1 MAQRDEAQRDGDR
14 QGTGVRAQ
22 VAEQFARYR
31 ADSKAGARFDECG
44 RPTTGYYDELVDGR
58 GRVRSMWSELSA
70 DFIDQGIGGID
81 RIDHRVRRQIE
92 DDGVTYTEVG
102 LGGDTDTAIPQPWR
116 LDPIPLLVSAEDWT
130 RLETG
135 LVQRSLVLDEVLT
148 DVYGPRRLLNSGLL
162 PPEVVFGNTG
172 YVRAAHGITIPGT
185 HQLFLHACD
194 ISRWSDGHFRVLADW
209 AQAPSGAGYALAD
222 RRVVAEAIPEAFEHA
237 GPRPLSPFARA
248 MRLMLEEAAPELA
261 DGEEPVVV
269 VLSPGSHSETAFD
282 QAYLAQMLG
291 FPLVESSDLVV
302 RDGALWMRSLGSLER
317 VDVVLR
323 RVDAEFSDPL
333 DLRPDSRL
341 GVVGLVEVL
350 RRGAVTVV
358 NTLGSGLLESPA
370 LSQFL
375 PRIARSVLGEDLLLD
390 ATPTYWGGDATERS
404 HLVSHVGDLVIRSAV
419 DGSTIFGP
427 SLSAA
432 ERTDLAARIETE
444 RWKWVGQ
451 EPAEFSVAPAVDG
464 PAGLAPAPV
473 GMRLFSLARR
483 GSYTAMS
490 GGLGQQRMRL
500 EPTRSV
506 IKVAAKDVWV
516 RAAPATVPAVSAEAP
531 PEERLRRAVPVVEAI
546 SSPRVLNDLFW
557 MGRYSERAESV
568 VRLLAATHDVYQDFR
583 YRPWLDGAEAL
594 PILMRAL
601 SITTGTI
608 APPSVLPN
616 GIGQLVA
623 VRSDDESAAGQ
634 SNPAAEQHDS
644 SIDAESTARD
654 AEFEDASSTDE
665 VTTSAA
671 GQDSLADPAATQS
684 MTQSQTAGQGQ
695 SASQGQSAG
704 QGQSVS
710 QSQSAGQGQSV
721 SQSQTAGQ
729 GQSAGQDQAE
739 DRDTADDEAEAP
751 WERAGTSAL
760 ARALRTTGVTPER
773 GAEPIPEPEAEPV
786 LARSRQAQGQFTHRA
801 MDSSGRDGVAAR
813 RAVAGAS
820 AEGFQYLASL
830 TGNRELPGSLSYAVD
845 HYGSAARAVR
855 DQLSG
860 DTWMII
866 GAVDRALAEFRSASS
881 EQETALSAVHSQ
893 TLSGL
898 LALSGIG
905 AESLVRDTG
914 WYVMDIGKRIE
925 RGLAVTSLINA
936 ALGRKSSA
944 EVQSVVAEAVLS
956 ATESA
961 VSYRRRHRG
970 SARVAALAGL
980 LLFDPGNPRSLIYQ
994 LDRLEADFQALP
1006 GGSGASRSQR
1016 LLADAQRMLR
1026 RVDPADLENTDD
1038 DGVRTELV
1046 ELLEGV
1052 HLRLRKLSESFE
1064 TTKLAVPLGIQP
1076 LWGNTRMVG

>member
-1 MAQRDEAQRDGDR
+1 MTQRDEALRDGKAP
-14 QGTGVRAQ
+14 GVRAQ
-22 VAEQFARYR
+22 VAEQLARYR
-31 ADSKAGARFDECG
+31 AESKTGARYDECG
-44 RPTTGYYDELVDGR
+44 RPTRGYYDELVDGR

-70 DFIDQGIGGID
+70 DFVDQGISGLG

-102 LGGDTDTAIPQPWR
+102 LGDDAPTPMPWR
-116 LDPIPLLVSAEDWT
+116 LDPIPLLVSADDWT

-148 DVYGPRRLLNSGLL
+148 DVYGPRRLIASGLL
-162 PPEVVFGNTG
+162 PPEIVFGNTG

-194 ISRWSDGHFRVLADW
+194 ISRWSDGQFRVLADW

-222 RRVVAEAIPEAFEHA
+222 RRVVASAIPEAFEHA
-237 GPRPLSPFARA
+237 GPRPLTPFARA

-282 QAYLAQMLG
+282 QAYLAQTLG
-291 FPLVESSDLVV
+291 FPLVESADLVV

-370 LSQFL
+370 LSAFL
-375 PRIARSVLGEDLLLD
+375 PRIARSVLGTDLQLD
-390 ATPTYWGGDATERS
+390 GMPAYWGGDDTERA
-404 HLVSHVGDLVIRSAV
+404 HLVAHLGDLVIRSAV

-427 SLSAA
+427 SLAAA
-432 ERTDLAARIETE
+432 ERAELAARIEAE

-451 EPAEFSVAPAVDG
+451 EPAEFSVAPAVEG
-464 PAGLAPAPV
+464 EAGIAPAPV

-483 GSYTAMS
+483 GGYTAMS

-516 RAAPATVPAVSAEAP
+516 RAAPATAPAVGADAP
-531 PEERLRRAVPVVEAI
+531 HEERLRRAVPVVEAI

-557 MGRYSERAESV
+557 MGRYSERAEAV
-568 VRLLAATHDVYQDFR
+568 VRLLAATHDVYQDYR
-583 YRPWLDGAEAL
+583 YRPWLEGAEAL

-601 SITTGTI
+601 SVTTGTV
-608 APPSVLPN
+608 APESVLPN
-616 GIGQLVA
+616 VTRPVGALVRVEPQA
-623 VRSDDESAAGQ
+623 GDGASSSAPDAATPGRSSNSKDGEITSAESAEADSDDEQ
-634 SNPAAEQHDS
+634 SS
-644 SIDAESTARD
+644 
-654 AEFEDASSTDE
+654 
-665 VTTSAA
+665 
-671 GQDSLADPAATQS
+671 
-684 MTQSQTAGQGQ
+684 
-695 SASQGQSAG
+695 
-704 QGQSVS
+704 
-710 QSQSAGQGQSV
+710 
-721 SQSQTAGQ
+721 
-729 GQSAGQDQAE
+729 
-739 DRDTADDEAEAP
+739 P

-760 ARALRTTGVTPER
+760 ARALRTTGSAAER
-773 GAEPIPEPEAEPV
+773 GTESAEDDRDDRERQDQVKATARPKVSGKPVSAEP
-786 LARSRQAQGQFTHRA
+786 
-801 MDSSGRDGVAAR
+801 

-820 AEGFQYLASL
+820 AAGFQYLATL
-830 TGNRELPGSLSYAVD
+830 TGDRHLPGSLSYAVD

-860 DTWMII
+860 DTWMIV
-866 GAVDRALAEFRSASS
+866 GAVDRALAEFRSAST
-881 EQETALSAVHSQ
+881 EQETALSSVHS
-893 TLSGL
+893 LSLAAL
-898 LALSGIG
+898 LSLSGIG

-925 RGLAVTSLINA
+925 RGLALTSLLNA
-936 ALGRKSSA
+936 ALAQASPP
-944 EVQSVVAEAVLS
+944 EVERVVTDSVLV

-970 SARVAALAGL
+970 SAHVAALAGL
-980 LLFDPGNPRSLIYQ
+980 LLFDAGNPRSLVYQ

-1026 RVDPADLENTDD
+1026 RIDPAELETTDA

-1064 TTKLAVPLGIQP
+1064 TTKLAVPVAIQP

>member
-1 MAQRDEAQRDGDR
+1 MPDRRDTRGRERR
-14 QGTGVRAQ
+14 GVLAADDA
-22 VAEQFARYR
+22 AEQFARYR
-31 ADSKAGARFDECG
+31 AESKAGSRFDECG
-44 RPTTGYYDELVDGR
+44 RPTQGYYDELVDGR

-70 DFIDQGIGGID
+70 DFVDQGTGGLG

-102 LGGDTDTAIPQPWR
+102 LGDDAATPMPWR
-116 LDPIPLLVSAEDWT
+116 LDPIPLLVSADDWT
-130 RLETG
+130 RLENG

-148 DVYGPRRLLNSGLL
+148 DVYGPRRLLSSGLL
-162 PPEVVFGNTG
+162 QPELVFGNTG

-194 ISRWSDGHFRVLADW
+194 ISRWSDGQFRVLADW

-222 RRVVAEAIPEAFEHA
+222 RRVVASAIPEAFEHA
-237 GPRPLSPFARA
+237 GPRPLTPFARA
-248 MRLMLEEAAPELA
+248 MRLMLAEAAPELA
-261 DGEEPVVV
+261 DGEEPVIV

-282 QAYLAQMLG
+282 QAYLAQTLG
-291 FPLVESSDLVV
+291 FPLVESADLVV

-370 LSQFL
+370 LSAFL
-375 PRIARSVLGEDLLLD
+375 PRIARSVLGADLLLD
-390 ATPTYWGGDATERS
+390 GTPAYWGGDDTERA
-404 HLVSHVGDLVIRSAV
+404 HLIAHVGDLVIRSAV

-427 SLSAA
+427 SLAAA
-432 ERTDLAARIETE
+432 ERDELAARIEAE

-451 EPAEFSVAPAVDG
+451 EPAEFSVAPAVEG
-464 PAGLAPAPV
+464 EAGLKPAPV

-483 GSYTAMS
+483 GGYTAMS

-516 RAAPATVPAVSAEAP
+516 RAAPATAPAVGAETP
-531 PEERLRRAVPVVEAI
+531 HEERLRRAVPVVEAV

-568 VRLLAATHDVYQDFR
+568 VRLLAATHDVYQDYR

-594 PILMRAL
+594 PILLRAL
-601 SITTGTI
+601 SVTTGTN
-608 APPSVLPN
+608 APESVLPH
-616 GIGQLVA
+616 GSGPVGALVRVPPQADSGA
-623 VRSDDESAAGQ
+623 VDAGADRSTAAAPDSAASSAARVSGSADGAATPGSDTRSPAADGAAEAPGTGTRSSAAG
-634 SNPAAEQHDS
+634 
-644 SIDAESTARD
+644 
-654 AEFEDASSTDE
+654 
-665 VTTSAA
+665 
-671 GQDSLADPAATQS
+671 G
-684 MTQSQTAGQGQ
+684 
-695 SASQGQSAG
+695 
-704 QGQSVS
+704 
-710 QSQSAGQGQSV
+710 
-721 SQSQTAGQ
+721 
-729 GQSAGQDQAE
+729 
-739 DRDTADDEAEAP
+739 DTASPDSGEADMDTTAMEPDSDDTAAP

-760 ARALRTTGVTPER
+760 ARALRTTGTAADR
-773 GAEPIPEPEAEPV
+773 TAEPV
-786 LARSRQAQGQFTHRA
+786 GDNESDVPRTRQKQGQFTNRP
-801 MDSSGRDGVAAR
+801 MDGGSTAAR
-813 RAVAGAS
+813 RTVAGAS
-820 AEGFQYLASL
+820 ADGFAYLSAL
-830 TGNRELPGSLSYAVD
+830 TGDRNLPGSLSYAVD
-845 HYGSAARAVR
+845 HYGAAARAVR

-860 DTWMII
+860 DTWMIV
-866 GAVDRALAEFRSASS
+866 GAVDRALAEFRSAST
-881 EQETALSAVHSQ
+881 EQETALSSVHSLALAAL
-893 TLSGL
+893 LS
-898 LALSGIG
+898 LSGIG

-925 RGLAVTSLINA
+925 RGLALSSLLNA
-936 ALGRKSSA
+936 ALAQASSP
-944 EVQSVVAEAVLS
+944 EVERVVADSVLV

-970 SARVAALAGL
+970 SAHVAALAGL
-980 LLFDPGNPRSLIYQ
+980 LLFDAGNPRSLVYQ

-1006 GGSGASRSQR
+1006 GGAGASRSQR

-1026 RVDPADLENTDD
+1026 RVDPADLEQTDAE
-1038 DGVRTELV
+1038 GVRTELV
-1046 ELLEGV
+1046 ELLAGV

-1064 TTKLAVPLGIQP
+1064 TTKLAVPVGIQP

>member
-1 MAQRDEAQRDGDR
+1 MPDRRDT
-14 QGTGVRAQ
+14 TGRERRGVLAATDA
-22 VAEQFARYR
+22 AEQFARYR
-31 ADSKAGARFDECG
+31 AESKAGSRFDECG
-44 RPTTGYYDELVDGR
+44 RPTQGYYDELVDGR

-70 DFIDQGIGGID
+70 DFVDQGIGGLG

-102 LGGDTDTAIPQPWR
+102 LGDDTATPMPWR
-116 LDPIPLLVSAEDWT
+116 LDPIPLLVSADDWT
-130 RLETG
+130 RLESG
-135 LVQRSLVLDEVLT
+135 LTQRSLVLDEVLT
-148 DVYGPRRLLNSGLL
+148 DVYGPRRLIGSGLL
-162 PPEVVFGNTG
+162 PPEIVFGSTG

-194 ISRWSDGHFRVLADW
+194 ISRWSDGQFRVLADW

-222 RRVVAEAIPEAFEHA
+222 RRVVASAIPEAFEHA
-237 GPRPLSPFARA
+237 GPRPLTPFARA

-291 FPLVESSDLVV
+291 FPLVESADLVV

-370 LSQFL
+370 LSAFL

-390 ATPTYWGGDATERS
+390 GTPAYWGGDDTERA
-404 HLVSHVGDLVIRSAV
+404 HLVTHLGDLVIRSAV

-427 SLSAA
+427 SLAAA
-432 ERTDLAARIETE
+432 ERDELAARIETE

-451 EPAEFSVAPAVDG
+451 EPAEFSVAPAVEG
-464 PAGLAPAPV
+464 EAGLAPAPV

-483 GSYTAMS
+483 GGYTAMS

-516 RAAPATVPAVSAEAP
+516 RAAPAPAVATEVP
-531 PEERLRRAVPVVEAI
+531 HEERLRRAIPVVDAI
-546 SSPRVLNDLFW
+546 SSPRVLNDQFW
-557 MGRYSERAESV
+557 MGRYSERAEAM
-568 VRLLAATHDVYQDFR
+568 VRLLAATHDVYQDYR
-583 YRPWLDGAEAL
+583 YRPWLEGADAL

-601 SITTGTI
+601 SVTTGTN
-608 APPSVLPN
+608 APESVLATVASSGGALVQVQSSDGGASARSAGP
-616 GIGQLVA
+616 GSDGGQVDPGVGGRA
-623 VRSDDESAAGQ
+623 TGSARPGSDGSRADRGAARSDSGDQGVGGKDADSARRNEDVPDSAA
-634 SNPAAEQHDS
+634 AEENS
-644 SIDAESTARD
+644 E
-654 AEFEDASSTDE
+654 
-665 VTTSAA
+665 
-671 GQDSLADPAATQS
+671 
-684 MTQSQTAGQGQ
+684 
-695 SASQGQSAG
+695 
-704 QGQSVS
+704 
-710 QSQSAGQGQSV
+710 
-721 SQSQTAGQ
+721 
-729 GQSAGQDQAE
+729 
-739 DRDTADDEAEAP
+739 DTAA

-760 ARALRTTGVTPER
+760 ARALRTTGSAADRAPESADDDGARPRDGQKKSAARPKVTGKPVS
-773 GAEPIPEPEAEPV
+773 AEPRV
-786 LARSRQAQGQFTHRA
+786 
-801 MDSSGRDGVAAR
+801 
-813 RAVAGAS
+813 VAGAS
-820 AEGFQYLASL
+820 AEGFQYLATL
-830 TGNRELPGSLSYAVD
+830 TGDRYLPGSLSYAVD

-855 DQLSG
+855 DQLSA
-860 DTWMII
+860 DTWMIL
-866 GAVDRALAEFRSASS
+866 GAVDRALAEFRSAST
-881 EQETALSAVHSQ
+881 EQETALSSVHSL
-893 TLSGL
+893 TLAAL
-898 LALSGIG
+898 LSLSGIG

-925 RGLAVTSLINA
+925 RGLALTSLLKATLSQASPPEVERVVTDTILVA
-936 ALGRKSSA
+936 A
-944 EVQSVVAEAVLS
+944 
-956 ATESA
+956 ESA
-961 VSYRRRHRG
+961 VIYRRRHRG
-970 SARVAALAGL
+970 SAHVAALAGL

-1006 GGSGASRSQR
+1006 GGAGASRSQR

-1026 RVDPADLENTDD
+1026 RVDPADLENTDA

-1064 TTKLAVPLGIQP
+1064 ATKLAVPVSIQP

>member
-1 MAQRDEAQRDGDR
+1 MAQRDEAQRGGNR
-14 QGTGVRAQ
+14 SGSGVRAQ

-31 ADSKAGARFDECG
+31 ADSSAEARFDECG

-102 LGGDTDTAIPQPWR
+102 LGGDDDTAIPQPWR

-148 DVYGPRRLLNSGLL
+148 DVYGPRRLLSSGLL

-194 ISRWSDGHFRVLADW
+194 ISRWSDGQFRVLADW

-222 RRVVAEAIPEAFEHA
+222 RRVVASAIPEAFEHA

-370 LSQFL
+370 LSPFL

-390 ATPTYWGGDATERS
+390 ATPAYWGGDDTERA

-432 ERTDLAARIETE
+432 ERADLAARIEVE

-516 RAAPATVPAVSAEAP
+516 RAAPATVPAASSEAP
-531 PEERLRRAVPVVEAI
+531 HEERLRRAVPVVEAI

-568 VRLLAATHDVYQDFR
+568 VRLLAATHDVYQDYR

-601 SITTGTI
+601 SITTGTV
-608 APPSVLPN
+608 APQSVLPN

-623 VRSDDESAAGQ
+623 VRSGDAAATAGANAAAG
-634 SNPAAEQHDS
+634 SDDSVARSSSSDEEPTDAVDRDS
-644 SIDAESTARD
+644 SS
-654 AEFEDASSTDE
+654 
-665 VTTSAA
+665 V
-671 GQDSLADPAATQS
+671 PV
-684 MTQSQTAGQGQ
+684 
-695 SASQGQSAG
+695 ASQR
-704 QGQSVS
+704 
-710 QSQSAGQGQSV
+710 QSQSVGPD
-721 SQSQTAGQ
+721 
-729 GQSAGQDQAE
+729 QSATDEAE
-739 DRDTADDEAEAP
+739 LDAADDEAEAP

-773 GAEPIPEPEAEPV
+773 GSEPVPDPEPEPV

-801 MDSSGRDGVAAR
+801 MDSSGQEGVAAR

-830 TGNRELPGSLSYAVD
+830 TGDRELAGSLSYAVD

-881 EQETALSAVHSQ
+881 EQETALSSVHSL
-893 TLSGL
+893 TLAAL
-898 LALSGIG
+898 LSLSGIG

-936 ALGRKSSA
+936 ALGRRVSA
-944 EVQSVVAEAVLS
+944 EVQGVVAEAVLT

-970 SARVAALAGL
+970 SAHVAALAGL

-1026 RVDPADLENTDD
+1026 RVDPADLEHTDD

-1052 HLRLRKLSESFE
+1052 HLRLRKLAESFE

>member
-1 MAQRDEAQRDGDR
+1 MAQRDEAQRGGNR
-14 QGTGVRAQ
+14 QGSGVRAQ

-31 ADSKAGARFDECG
+31 ADSSADSRFDECG

-102 LGGDTDTAIPQPWR
+102 LGGEDDTAIPQPWR

-148 DVYGPRRLLNSGLL
+148 DVYGPRRLLSSGLL

-194 ISRWSDGHFRVLADW
+194 ISRWSDGQFRVLADW

-222 RRVVAEAIPEAFEHA
+222 RRVVASAIPEAFEHA

-261 DGEEPVVV
+261 DEEEPVVV

-370 LSQFL
+370 LSPFL

-390 ATPTYWGGDATERS
+390 ATPAYWGGDDTERA
-404 HLVSHVGDLVIRSAV
+404 HLVSHVGDLVLRSAV

-432 ERTDLAARIETE
+432 ERADLAARIEVE

-483 GSYTAMS
+483 GGYTAMS

-516 RAAPATVPAVSAEAP
+516 RAAPAAVPAVGSEAP
-531 PEERLRRAVPVVEAI
+531 PEERLRRAMPVVEAV

-568 VRLLAATHDVYQDFR
+568 VRLLAATHDVYQDYR

-601 SITTGTI
+601 SITTGTV
-608 APPSVLPN
+608 APQSVLPN
-616 GIGQLVA
+616 GIGQLTA
-623 VRSDDESAAGQ
+623 VRSDAAA
-634 SNPAAEQHDS
+634 AAEDSNTDAAPDDSVDVEEPAHDAPS
-644 SIDAESTARD
+644 SSDADATDVARD
-654 AEFEDASSTDE
+654 DAPSQPMAAQSSE
-665 VTTSAA
+665 
-671 GQDSLADPAATQS
+671 
-684 MTQSQTAGQGQ
+684 
-695 SASQGQSAG
+695 
-704 QGQSVS
+704 
-710 QSQSAGQGQSV
+710 QSQSVGRDRS
-721 SQSQTAGQ
+721 TAG
-729 GQSAGQDQAE
+729 E
-739 DRDTADDEAEAP
+739 PEADSGVDEAEAP

-773 GAEPIPEPEAEPV
+773 GPEPVPDPEPEPV

-801 MDSSGRDGVAAR
+801 MDSSGQEGVAAR

-820 AEGFQYLASL
+820 AEGFQYLASV
-830 TGNRELPGSLSYAVD
+830 TGDRELAGSLSYAVD

-860 DTWMII
+860 DTWMIV
-866 GAVDRALAEFRSASS
+866 GAVDRALAEFRSAST
-881 EQETALSAVHSQ
+881 EQETALSAVHSL
-893 TLSGL
+893 TLSAL
-898 LALSGIG
+898 LSLSGIG
-905 AESLVRDTG
+905 AESMVRDTG

-936 ALGRKSSA
+936 ALGRRSSA
-944 EVQSVVAEAVLS
+944 EAQGVVAEAVLI

-970 SARVAALAGL
+970 APRVAALAGL
-980 LLFDPGNPRSLIYQ
+980 LLFDAGNPRSLIYQ

-1006 GGSGASRSQR
+1006 GGSGVSRPQR

-1046 ELLEGV
+1046 DLLEGV
-1052 HLRLRKLSESFE
+1052 HLRLRKLAESFE
-1064 TTKLAVPLGIQP
+1064 TTKLAVPAGIQP

>member
-1 MAQRDEAQRDGDR
+1 MAQRDEAQRGGNR
-14 QGTGVRAQ
+14 QGSGVRAQ

-31 ADSKAGARFDECG
+31 VESSAGSRFDECG

-102 LGGDTDTAIPQPWR
+102 LGGEDDTAIPQPWR

-148 DVYGPRRLLNSGLL
+148 DVYGPRRLLSSGLL

-194 ISRWSDGHFRVLADW
+194 ISRWSDGQFRVLADW

-222 RRVVAEAIPEAFEHA
+222 RRVVASAIPEAFEHA

-261 DGEEPVVV
+261 DEEEPVVV

-370 LSQFL
+370 LSPFL

-390 ATPTYWGGDATERS
+390 ATPTYWGGDDTERA
-404 HLVSHVGDLVIRSAV
+404 HLVSHVGDLVLRSAV

-432 ERTDLAARIETE
+432 ERADTAARIEVE

-483 GSYTAMS
+483 GGYTAMS

-516 RAAPATVPAVSAEAP
+516 RAAPATVPAVGSEAP

-568 VRLLAATHDVYQDFR
+568 VRLLAATHDVYQDYR

-601 SITTGTI
+601 SVTTGTV
-608 APPSVLPN
+608 APQSVLPD
-616 GIGQLVA
+616 GIGQLTA
-623 VRSDDESAAGQ
+623 VRSRDAAAAEV
-634 SNPAAEQHDS
+634 SNSAAEQDDS
-644 SIDAESTARD
+644 AGVEEPARD
-654 AEFEDASSTDE
+654 APSSSDEEATDAVRHDAPSE
-665 VTTSAA
+665 PKAA
-671 GQDSLADPAATQS
+671 
-684 MTQSQTAGQGQ
+684 Q
-695 SASQGQSAG
+695 SA
-704 QGQSVS
+704 V
-710 QSQSAGQGQSV
+710 QSQSAGQDRS
-721 SQSQTAGQ
+721 TAGEPEPDS
-729 GQSAGQDQAE
+729 GV
-739 DRDTADDEAEAP
+739 DEAEAP

-773 GAEPIPEPEAEPV
+773 GPEPVPDPEPEPV

-801 MDSSGRDGVAAR
+801 MDSSGQEGVAAR

-820 AEGFQYLASL
+820 AEGFQYLASV
-830 TGNRELPGSLSYAVD
+830 TGDRELAGSLSYAVD

-860 DTWMII
+860 DTWMIV
-866 GAVDRALAEFRSASS
+866 GAVDRALAEFRSAST
-881 EQETALSAVHSQ
+881 EQETALSAVHSL
-893 TLSGL
+893 TLAAL
-898 LALSGIG
+898 LSLSGIG
-905 AESLVRDTG
+905 AESMVRDTG

-936 ALGRKSSA
+936 ALGQRSSA
-944 EVQSVVAEAVLS
+944 EAQGVVAEAVLA

-970 SARVAALAGL
+970 APRVAALAGL
-980 LLFDPGNPRSLIYQ
+980 LLFDAGNPRSLIYQ

-1006 GGSGASRSQR
+1006 GGSGVSRPQR

-1052 HLRLRKLSESFE
+1052 HLRLRKLAESFE
-1064 TTKLAVPLGIQP
+1064 TTKLAVPAGIQP

>member
-1 MAQRDEAQRDGDR
+1 MAQRDEALRDGNR
-14 QGTGVRAQ
+14 QGSGVRAQ

-31 ADSKAGARFDECG
+31 ADSLAGARFDECG

-102 LGGDTDTAIPQPWR
+102 LGGDDDTAIPQPWR

-148 DVYGPRRLLNSGLL
+148 DVYGPRRLLSSGLL
-162 PPEVVFGNTG
+162 PAEVVFGNTG

-194 ISRWSDGHFRVLADW
+194 ISRWSDGQFRVLADW

-222 RRVVAEAIPEAFEHA
+222 RRVVASAIPEAFEHA

-370 LSQFL
+370 LSPFL

-390 ATPTYWGGDATERS
+390 ATPTYWGGDDTERA

-432 ERTDLAARIETE
+432 ERTDLAARIEAE

-516 RAAPATVPAVSAEAP
+516 RAAPATVPAVSSEAP
-531 PEERLRRAVPVVEAI
+531 HEERLRRAVPVVEAI

-568 VRLLAATHDVYQDFR
+568 VRLLAATHDVYQDYR

-601 SITTGTI
+601 SITTGTT
-608 APPSVLPN
+608 APQSVLPD

-623 VRSDDESAAGQ
+623 VRSDATPSPRSASDEVSTDAT
-634 SNPAAEQHDS
+634 PHDS
-644 SIDAESTARD
+644 
-654 AEFEDASSTDE
+654 AS
-665 VTTSAA
+665 
-671 GQDSLADPAATQS
+671 DPMA
-684 MTQSQTAGQGQ
+684 
-695 SASQGQSAG
+695 SAG
-704 QGQSVS
+704 
-710 QSQSAGQGQSV
+710 QSQSA
-721 SQSQTAGQ
+721 A
-729 GQSAGQDQAE
+729 DEAE
-739 DRDTADDEAEAP
+739 LDSEDDEAEAP

-773 GAEPIPEPEAEPV
+773 GAEPVPAPEPEPV

-801 MDSSGRDGVAAR
+801 MDSSGQDGVAAR

-830 TGNRELPGSLSYAVD
+830 TGDRELAGSLSYAVD

-855 DQLSG
+855 DQLSS

-866 GAVDRALAEFRSASS
+866 GAVDRALAEFRSAST
-881 EQETALSAVHSQ
+881 EQETALSAVHSL
-893 TLSGL
+893 TLAAL
-898 LALSGIG
+898 LSLSGIG

-936 ALGRKSSA
+936 ALGRRSSA
-944 EVQSVVAEAVLS
+944 EVQGVVAEAVLT

-970 SARVAALAGL
+970 SAHVAALAGL
-980 LLFDPGNPRSLIYQ
+980 LLFDPGNPRSLVYQ

-1006 GGSGASRSQR
+1006 GGSGATRSQR

-1026 RVDPADLENTDD
+1026 RVDPADLEHTDD

-1052 HLRLRKLSESFE
+1052 HLRLRKLAESFE
-1064 TTKLAVPLGIQP
+1064 ATKLTVPLGIQP

>member
-1 MAQRDEAQRDGDR
+1 M
-14 QGTGVRAQ
+14 RAQ

-31 ADSKAGARFDECG
+31 AESKAGSRFDECG
-44 RPTTGYYDELVDGR
+44 RPTQGYYDELVDGR

-70 DFIDQGIGGID
+70 DFVDQGTGGLG

-102 LGGDTDTAIPQPWR
+102 LGDDTATPMPWR
-116 LDPIPLLVSAEDWT
+116 LDPIPLLVSADDWT

-148 DVYGPRRLLNSGLL
+148 DVYGPRRLLSSGLL
-162 PPEVVFGNTG
+162 PPEIVFGSTG

-194 ISRWSDGHFRVLADW
+194 ISRWSDGQFRVLADW

-222 RRVVAEAIPEAFEHA
+222 RRVVASAIPEAFEHA
-237 GPRPLSPFARA
+237 GPRPLTPFARA
-248 MRLMLEEAAPELA
+248 MRLMLAEAAPELA

-291 FPLVESSDLVV
+291 FPLVESADLVV

-370 LSQFL
+370 LSAFL
-375 PRIARSVLGEDLLLD
+375 PRIARSVLGADLLLD
-390 ATPTYWGGDATERS
+390 GTPAYWGGDDAERS
-404 HLVSHVGDLVIRSAV
+404 HLLAHIGDLVIRSAV

-427 SLSAA
+427 SLAAA
-432 ERTDLAARIETE
+432 ERAELAARIEAE

-451 EPAEFSVAPAVDG
+451 EPAEFSVAPAVEG
-464 PAGLAPAPV
+464 EAGLKPAPV

-483 GSYTAMS
+483 GGYTAMS

-516 RAAPATVPAVSAEAP
+516 RAAPATAPAVGAEAP
-531 PEERLRRAVPVVEAI
+531 HEERLRRAVPVVEAV

-568 VRLLAATHDVYQDFR
+568 VRLLAATHDVYQDYR

-601 SITTGTI
+601 SVTTGTN
-608 APPSVLPN
+608 APESVLPS
-616 GIGQLVA
+616 GTGAVGALVRVAQAADSGAESPTSPTTAGRSPATTSGSDSSADGTRSADGATAPPDAGEAEADTAA
-623 VRSDDESAAGQ
+623 VEQDSDDSA
-634 SNPAAEQHDS
+634 
-644 SIDAESTARD
+644 
-654 AEFEDASSTDE
+654 
-665 VTTSAA
+665 
-671 GQDSLADPAATQS
+671 
-684 MTQSQTAGQGQ
+684 
-695 SASQGQSAG
+695 
-704 QGQSVS
+704 
-710 QSQSAGQGQSV
+710 
-721 SQSQTAGQ
+721 
-729 GQSAGQDQAE
+729 
-739 DRDTADDEAEAP
+739 AP

-760 ARALRTTGVTPER
+760 ARALRTTGTAADR
-773 GAEPIPEPEAEPV
+773 TAEPQPDRESEVP
-786 LARSRQAQGQFTHRA
+786 RTRQKQGQFTNRP
-801 MDSSGRDGVAAR
+801 MDGGSTAAR
-813 RAVAGAS
+813 RTVAGAS
-820 AEGFQYLASL
+820 ADGFAYLSAL
-830 TGNRELPGSLSYAVD
+830 TGDRNLAGSLSYAVD

-866 GAVDRALAEFRSASS
+866 GALDRALAEFRGADT
-881 EQETALSAVHSQ
+881 EQETALSSVHSLALAAL
-893 TLSGL
+893 LS
-898 LALSGIG
+898 LSGIG
-905 AESLVRDTG
+905 AESMVRDTG

-925 RGLAVTSLINA
+925 RGLALTSLLNA
-936 ALGRKSSA
+936 ALAQASPA
-944 EVQSVVAEAVLS
+944 EVERVVTDSVLV

-970 SARVAALAGL
+970 SAHVAALAGL
-980 LLFDPGNPRSLIYQ
+980 LLFDAGNPRSLVYQ

-1026 RVDPADLENTDD
+1026 RVDPADLEHADAA
-1038 DGVRTELV
+1038 GVRTELV

>member
-1 MAQRDEAQRDGDR
+1 
-14 QGTGVRAQ
+14 
-22 VAEQFARYR
+22 
-31 ADSKAGARFDECG
+31 
-44 RPTTGYYDELVDGR
+44 
-58 GRVRSMWSELSA
+58 
-70 DFIDQGIGGID
+70 
-81 RIDHRVRRQIE
+81 
-92 DDGVTYTEVG
+92 
-102 LGGDTDTAIPQPWR
+102 
-116 LDPIPLLVSAEDWT
+116 
-130 RLETG
+130 
-135 LVQRSLVLDEVLT
+135 
-148 DVYGPRRLLNSGLL
+148 
-162 PPEVVFGNTG
+162 
-172 YVRAAHGITIPGT
+172 
-185 HQLFLHACD
+185 
-194 ISRWSDGHFRVLADW
+194 
-209 AQAPSGAGYALAD
+209 
-222 RRVVAEAIPEAFEHA
+222 
-237 GPRPLSPFARA
+237 
-248 MRLMLEEAAPELA
+248 MRLMLAEAAPELA

-291 FPLVESSDLVV
+291 FPLVESADLVV

-370 LSQFL
+370 LSAFL
-375 PRIARSVLGEDLLLD
+375 PRIARSVLGADLLLD
-390 ATPTYWGGDATERS
+390 GTPAYWGGDDAERS
-404 HLVSHVGDLVIRSAV
+404 HLLAHIGDLVIRSAV

-427 SLSAA
+427 SLAAA
-432 ERTDLAARIETE
+432 ERAELAARIEAE

-451 EPAEFSVAPAVDG
+451 EPAEFSVAPAVEG
-464 PAGLAPAPV
+464 EAGLKPAPV

-483 GSYTAMS
+483 GGYTAMS

-516 RAAPATVPAVSAEAP
+516 RAAPATAPAVGAEAP
-531 PEERLRRAVPVVEAI
+531 HEERLRRAVPVVEAV

-568 VRLLAATHDVYQDFR
+568 VRLLAATHDVYQDYR

-601 SITTGTI
+601 SVTTGTN
-608 APPSVLPN
+608 APESVLPS
-616 GIGQLVA
+616 GTGAVGALVRVAQEADSGAESPTSPTTAGRSPATTSGSDSSADGTRSADGATAPPDAGEAEADTAA
-623 VRSDDESAAGQ
+623 VEQDSDDSA
-634 SNPAAEQHDS
+634 
-644 SIDAESTARD
+644 
-654 AEFEDASSTDE
+654 
-665 VTTSAA
+665 
-671 GQDSLADPAATQS
+671 
-684 MTQSQTAGQGQ
+684 
-695 SASQGQSAG
+695 
-704 QGQSVS
+704 
-710 QSQSAGQGQSV
+710 
-721 SQSQTAGQ
+721 
-729 GQSAGQDQAE
+729 
-739 DRDTADDEAEAP
+739 AP

-760 ARALRTTGVTPER
+760 ARALRTTGTAADR
-773 GAEPIPEPEAEPV
+773 TAEPQPDRESEVP
-786 LARSRQAQGQFTHRA
+786 RTRQKQGQFTNRP
-801 MDSSGRDGVAAR
+801 MDGGSTAAR
-813 RAVAGAS
+813 RTVAGAS
-820 AEGFQYLASL
+820 ADGFAYLSAL
-830 TGNRELPGSLSYAVD
+830 TGDRNLAGSLSYAVD

-866 GAVDRALAEFRSASS
+866 GALDRALAEFRGADT
-881 EQETALSAVHSQ
+881 EQETALSSVHSLALAAL
-893 TLSGL
+893 LS
-898 LALSGIG
+898 LSGIG
-905 AESLVRDTG
+905 AESMVRDTG

-925 RGLAVTSLINA
+925 RGLALTSLLNA
-936 ALGRKSSA
+936 ALAQASPA
-944 EVQSVVAEAVLS
+944 EVERVVTDSVLV

-970 SARVAALAGL
+970 SAHVAALAGL
-980 LLFDPGNPRSLIYQ
+980 LLFDAGNPRSLVYQ

-1026 RVDPADLENTDD
+1026 RVDPADLEHTDAA
-1038 DGVRTELV
+1038 GVRTELV

>member
-1 MAQRDEAQRDGDR
+1 MAQRDEAQRGGNR
-14 QGTGVRAQ
+14 PGSGVRAQ

-31 ADSKAGARFDECG
+31 ADSSAGARFDECG

-102 LGGDTDTAIPQPWR
+102 LGGDDDTAIPQPWR

-148 DVYGPRRLLNSGLL
+148 DVYGPRRLLSSGLL

-194 ISRWSDGHFRVLADW
+194 ISRWSDGQFRVLADW

-222 RRVVAEAIPEAFEHA
+222 RRVVASAIPEAFEHA

-370 LSQFL
+370 LSPFL
-375 PRIARSVLGEDLLLD
+375 PRIARSVLGEELLLD
-390 ATPTYWGGDATERS
+390 ATPSYWGGEDTERA

-432 ERTDLAARIETE
+432 ERADLAARIEVE

-516 RAAPATVPAVSAEAP
+516 RAAPATVPAASSEAP
-531 PEERLRRAVPVVEAI
+531 HEERLRRTVPVVEAI

-568 VRLLAATHDVYQDFR
+568 VRLLAATHDVYQDYR

-601 SITTGTI
+601 SITTGTV
-608 APPSVLPN
+608 APQSVLPN

-623 VRSDDESAAGQ
+623 VRAGDGPVTEDPIAEHRDSVEQQAPAPASAATRSSRSSSSEEAKKGVV
-634 SNPAAEQHDS
+634 QHDAP
-644 SIDAESTARD
+644 AEPKTA
-654 AEFEDASSTDE
+654 
-665 VTTSAA
+665 
-671 GQDSLADPAATQS
+671 
-684 MTQSQTAGQGQ
+684 
-695 SASQGQSAG
+695 
-704 QGQSVS
+704 QSVS
-710 QSQSAGQGQSV
+710 QSRPAGR
-721 SQSQTAGQ
+721 
-729 GQSAGQDQAE
+729 
-739 DRDTADDEAEAP
+739 DRPAADEPEPDSEIETEAP

-773 GAEPIPEPEAEPV
+773 GAEPVPAPEPEPV

-801 MDSSGRDGVAAR
+801 MDSSGQEGVAAR

-830 TGNRELPGSLSYAVD
+830 TGDRELAGSLSYAVD

-860 DTWMII
+860 DTWMIV
-866 GAVDRALAEFRSASS
+866 GAVDRALAEFRGAST
-881 EQETALSAVHSQ
+881 EQETALSSVHSL
-893 TLSGL
+893 TLAAL
-898 LALSGIG
+898 LSLSGIG
-905 AESLVRDTG
+905 AESMVRDTG

-925 RGLAVTSLINA
+925 RGLAVTALINA
-936 ALGRKSSA
+936 ALGRRSSA
-944 EVQSVVAEAVLS
+944 EAQGVVAEAVLT

-970 SARVAALAGL
+970 SAHVAALAGL

-1006 GGSGASRSQR
+1006 GGSGASRWQR

-1052 HLRLRKLSESFE
+1052 HLRLRKLAESFE
-1064 TTKLAVPLGIQP
+1064 ATKLAVPLGIQP

>member
-1 MAQRDEAQRDGDR
+1 MTQRDEALRDGNR
-14 QGTGVRAQ
+14 TAPGARAQ

-31 ADSKAGARFDECG
+31 AESKAGSRFDECG
-44 RPTTGYYDELVDGR
+44 RPTQGYYDELVDGR
-58 GRVRSMWSELSA
+58 GRVRSMWSELSS
-70 DFIDQGIGGID
+70 DFVDQGTGGLG
-81 RIDHRVRRQIE
+81 RIDLRVRRQIE

-102 LGGDTDTAIPQPWR
+102 LGDDTATPMPWR
-116 LDPIPLLVSAEDWT
+116 LDPIPLLVSADDWT
-130 RLETG
+130 RLENG

-148 DVYGPRRLLNSGLL
+148 DVYGPRRLLSSGLL
-162 PPEVVFGNTG
+162 PPEIVFGNTG

-194 ISRWSDGHFRVLADW
+194 ISRWSDGQFRVLADW

-222 RRVVAEAIPEAFEHA
+222 RRVVASAIPEAFEHA
-237 GPRPLSPFARA
+237 GPRPLTPFARA

-291 FPLVESSDLVV
+291 FPLVESADLVV

-370 LSQFL
+370 LSAFL
-375 PRIARSVLGEDLLLD
+375 PRIARSVLGTDLLLD
-390 ATPTYWGGDATERS
+390 GTPAYWGGDDTERA
-404 HLVSHVGDLVIRSAV
+404 HLVAHVGDLVIRSAV

-427 SLSAA
+427 SLAAA
-432 ERTDLAARIETE
+432 ERAELAARIEAE

-451 EPAEFSVAPAVDG
+451 EPAEFSVAPAVEG
-464 PAGLAPAPV
+464 EAGLKPAPV

-483 GSYTAMS
+483 GGYTAMS

-516 RAAPATVPAVSAEAP
+516 RAAPATAPAVGAETP
-531 PEERLRRAVPVVEAI
+531 HEERLRRAVPVVEAV

-568 VRLLAATHDVYQDFR
+568 VRLLAATHDVYQDYR

-601 SITTGTI
+601 SVTTGTN
-608 APPSVLPN
+608 APESVLPN
-616 GIGQLVA
+616 GTGPVGALVRVSPPADAGADGSTAPDSA
-623 VRSDDESAAGQ
+623 VRAASAAATTGSADGAATAQ
-634 SNPAAEQHDS
+634 ETDRSAAVEEPGNASRAPAADGAAPPPETGKRRSAADDTGAPDPA
-644 SIDAESTARD
+644 DAEATEPES
-654 AEFEDASSTDE
+654 
-665 VTTSAA
+665 
-671 GQDSLADPAATQS
+671 GDP
-684 MTQSQTAGQGQ
+684 
-695 SASQGQSAG
+695 
-704 QGQSVS
+704 
-710 QSQSAGQGQSV
+710 
-721 SQSQTAGQ
+721 
-729 GQSAGQDQAE
+729 
-739 DRDTADDEAEAP
+739 EAP

-760 ARALRTTGVTPER
+760 ARALRTTGTAAER
-773 GAEPIPEPEAEPV
+773 TAEQSGDTEPAVP
-786 LARSRQAQGQFTHRA
+786 RTRQKQGQFTTRP
-801 MDSSGRDGVAAR
+801 MDAAGGGGAGRR
-813 RAVAGAS
+813 TVAGAS
-820 AEGFQYLASL
+820 ADGFAYLSAL
-830 TGNRELPGSLSYAVD
+830 TGDRNLPGSLSYAVD

-855 DQLSG
+855 DQLSA
-860 DTWMII
+860 DTWMVI
-866 GAVDRALAEFRSASS
+866 GAVDRALAEFRAAST
-881 EQETALSAVHSQ
+881 EKETALSSVHALALAAL
-893 TLSGL
+893 LS
-898 LALSGIG
+898 LSGIG
-905 AESLVRDTG
+905 AESMVRDTG

-925 RGLAVTSLINA
+925 RGLALTSLLNA
-936 ALGRKSSA
+936 ALAQARSP
-944 EVQSVVAEAVLS
+944 EVERVVTDSVLVT
-956 ATESA
+956 TESA

-970 SARVAALAGL
+970 SAHVAALAGL
-980 LLFDPGNPRSLIYQ
+980 LLFDAGNPRSLVYQ

-1006 GGSGASRSQR
+1006 GGAGASRSQR

-1026 RVDPADLENTDD
+1026 RVDPADLEQTDAE
-1038 DGVRTELV
+1038 GVRTELV

-1064 TTKLAVPLGIQP
+1064 TTKLAVPVGIQP

>member
-1 MAQRDEAQRDGDR
+1 MAQRDEAQRGGNR
-14 QGTGVRAQ
+14 QGSGVRAQ

-31 ADSKAGARFDECG
+31 VESSAGSRFDECG

-102 LGGDTDTAIPQPWR
+102 LGGEDDTAIPQPWR

-148 DVYGPRRLLNSGLL
+148 DVYGPRRLLSSGLL

-194 ISRWSDGHFRVLADW
+194 ISRWSDGQFRVLADW

-222 RRVVAEAIPEAFEHA
+222 RRVVASAIPEAFEHA

-248 MRLMLEEAAPELA
+248 MRLMLAEAAPELA

-370 LSQFL
+370 LSPFL

-390 ATPTYWGGDATERS
+390 ATPTYWGGDDTERA
-404 HLVSHVGDLVIRSAV
+404 HLVSHVGDLVLRSAV

-432 ERTDLAARIETE
+432 ERVDLAARIEVE

-483 GSYTAMS
+483 GGYTAMS

-516 RAAPATVPAVSAEAP
+516 RAAPATVPAVGSEAP

-568 VRLLAATHDVYQDFR
+568 VRLLAATHDVYQDYR

-601 SITTGTI
+601 SITTGTV
-608 APPSVLPN
+608 APQSVLPD
-616 GIGQLVA
+616 GIGQLTA
-623 VRSDDESAAGQ
+623 VRSGDAAHD
-634 SNPAAEQHDS
+634 SISVAEQDDSASAEEPARETPSSSDEEATEAVRHDAPS
-644 SIDAESTARD
+644 EP
-654 AEFEDASSTDE
+654 
-665 VTTSAA
+665 VAA
-671 GQDSLADPAATQS
+671 
-684 MTQSQTAGQGQ
+684 Q
-695 SASQGQSAG
+695 SAE
-704 QGQSVS
+704 
-710 QSQSAGQGQSV
+710 QSQSAGQNRSP
-721 SQSQTAGQ
+721 AGEPEPDS
-729 GQSAGQDQAE
+729 GV
-739 DRDTADDEAEAP
+739 DEAAP

-773 GAEPIPEPEAEPV
+773 GPEPVPDPEPEPV

-801 MDSSGRDGVAAR
+801 MDASGQEGGAAR

-820 AEGFQYLASL
+820 AEGFQYLASV
-830 TGNRELPGSLSYAVD
+830 TGDRELAGSLSYAVD

-860 DTWMII
+860 DTWMIV
-866 GAVDRALAEFRSASS
+866 GAVDRALAEFRSAST
-881 EQETALSAVHSQ
+881 EQETALSAVHSLALAAL
-893 TLSGL
+893 LS
-898 LALSGIG
+898 LSGIG
-905 AESLVRDTG
+905 SESMVRDTG

-936 ALGRKSSA
+936 ALGQRSSA
-944 EVQSVVAEAVLS
+944 EAQGVVAEAVLT

-970 SARVAALAGL
+970 APRVAALAGL
-980 LLFDPGNPRSLIYQ
+980 LLFDAGNPRSLIYQ

-1006 GGSGASRSQR
+1006 GGSGVSRPQR

-1052 HLRLRKLSESFE
+1052 HLRLRKLAESFE
-1064 TTKLAVPLGIQP
+1064 TTKLAVPAGIQP

>member
-1 MAQRDEAQRDGDR
+1 MAQRDEAQRGGNR
-14 QGTGVRAQ
+14 QGSGVRAQ

-31 ADSKAGARFDECG
+31 ADSSADSRFDECG

-102 LGGDTDTAIPQPWR
+102 LGGEDDTAIPQPWR

-148 DVYGPRRLLNSGLL
+148 DVYGPRRLLSSGLL

-194 ISRWSDGHFRVLADW
+194 ISRWSDGQFRVLADW

-222 RRVVAEAIPEAFEHA
+222 RRVVASAIPEAFEHA

-261 DGEEPVVV
+261 DEEEPVVV

-370 LSQFL
+370 LSPFL

-390 ATPTYWGGDATERS
+390 ATPAYWGGDDTERA
-404 HLVSHVGDLVIRSAV
+404 HLVSHVGDLVLRSAV

-432 ERTDLAARIETE
+432 ERADLAARIEVE

-483 GSYTAMS
+483 GGYTAMS

-516 RAAPATVPAVSAEAP
+516 RAAPAAVPAVGSEAP
-531 PEERLRRAVPVVEAI
+531 PEERLRRAMPVVEAV

-568 VRLLAATHDVYQDFR
+568 VRLLAATHDVYQDYR

-601 SITTGTI
+601 SITTGTV
-608 APPSVLPN
+608 APQSVLPN
-616 GIGQLVA
+616 GIGQLTA
-623 VRSDDESAAGQ
+623 VRSDAAA
-634 SNPAAEQHDS
+634 AAEDSNTDAAPDDSVDVEEPAHDAPS
-644 SIDAESTARD
+644 SSDVDATDAVRD
-654 AEFEDASSTDE
+654 DAPSEPMAAQSSE
-665 VTTSAA
+665 
-671 GQDSLADPAATQS
+671 
-684 MTQSQTAGQGQ
+684 
-695 SASQGQSAG
+695 
-704 QGQSVS
+704 
-710 QSQSAGQGQSV
+710 QSQSVGRDRS
-721 SQSQTAGQ
+721 TAGEPEPDS
-729 GQSAGQDQAE
+729 GV
-739 DRDTADDEAEAP
+739 DEAEAP

-773 GAEPIPEPEAEPV
+773 GPEPVPEPEPV

-801 MDSSGRDGVAAR
+801 MDSSGQEGVAAR

-820 AEGFQYLASL
+820 AEGFQYLASV
-830 TGNRELPGSLSYAVD
+830 TGDRELAGSLSYAVD

-860 DTWMII
+860 DTWMIV
-866 GAVDRALAEFRSASS
+866 GAVDRALAEFRSAST
-881 EQETALSAVHSQ
+881 EQETALSAVHSL
-893 TLSGL
+893 TLSAL
-898 LALSGIG
+898 LSLSGIG
-905 AESLVRDTG
+905 AESMVRDTG

-925 RGLAVTSLINA
+925 RGLAVTALINA
-936 ALGRKSSA
+936 ALGRRSSA
-944 EVQSVVAEAVLS
+944 EAQGVVAEAVLI

-970 SARVAALAGL
+970 APRVAALAGL
-980 LLFDPGNPRSLIYQ
+980 LLFDAGNPRSLIYQ

-1006 GGSGASRSQR
+1006 GGSGVSRPQR

-1046 ELLEGV
+1046 DLLEGV
-1052 HLRLRKLSESFE
+1052 HLRLRKLAESFE
-1064 TTKLAVPLGIQP
+1064 TTKLAVPAGIQP

>member
-1 MAQRDEAQRDGDR
+1 MPDRRDT
-14 QGTGVRAQ
+14 TGRERRGVLAATDA
-22 VAEQFARYR
+22 AEQFARYR
-31 ADSKAGARFDECG
+31 AESKAGSRFDECG
-44 RPTTGYYDELVDGR
+44 RPTQGYYDELVDGR

-70 DFIDQGIGGID
+70 DFVDQGIGGLG

-102 LGGDTDTAIPQPWR
+102 LGDDTATPMPWR
-116 LDPIPLLVSAEDWT
+116 LDPIPLLVSADDWT
-130 RLETG
+130 RLESG
-135 LVQRSLVLDEVLT
+135 LTQRSLVLDEVLT
-148 DVYGPRRLLNSGLL
+148 DVYGPRRLIGSGLL
-162 PPEVVFGNTG
+162 PPEIVFGSTG

-194 ISRWSDGHFRVLADW
+194 ISRWSDGQFRVLADW

-222 RRVVAEAIPEAFEHA
+222 RRVVASAIPEAFEHA
-237 GPRPLSPFARA
+237 GPRPLTPFARA

-291 FPLVESSDLVV
+291 FPLVESADLVV

-370 LSQFL
+370 LSAFL

-390 ATPTYWGGDATERS
+390 GTPAYWGGDDTERA
-404 HLVSHVGDLVIRSAV
+404 HLVTHLGDLVIRSAV

-427 SLSAA
+427 SLAAA
-432 ERTDLAARIETE
+432 ERDELAARIETE

-451 EPAEFSVAPAVDG
+451 EPAEFSVAPAVEG
-464 PAGLAPAPV
+464 EAGLAPAPV

-483 GSYTAMS
+483 GGYTAMS

-516 RAAPATVPAVSAEAP
+516 RAAPAPAVATEVP
-531 PEERLRRAVPVVEAI
+531 HEERLRRAIPVVDAI
-546 SSPRVLNDLFW
+546 SSPRVLNDQFW
-557 MGRYSERAESV
+557 MGRYSERAEAM
-568 VRLLAATHDVYQDFR
+568 VRLLAATHDVYQDYR
-583 YRPWLDGAEAL
+583 YRPWLEGADAL

-601 SITTGTI
+601 SVTTGTN
-608 APPSVLPN
+608 APESVLATVASS
-616 GIGQLVA
+616 GGALVQ
-623 VRSDDESAAGQ
+623 VQSSDGGAAAPESAV
-634 SNPAAEQHDS
+634 P
-644 SIDAESTARD
+644 DANSE
-654 AEFEDASSTDE
+654 
-665 VTTSAA
+665 
-671 GQDSLADPAATQS
+671 
-684 MTQSQTAGQGQ
+684 
-695 SASQGQSAG
+695 
-704 QGQSVS
+704 
-710 QSQSAGQGQSV
+710 
-721 SQSQTAGQ
+721 
-729 GQSAGQDQAE
+729 
-739 DRDTADDEAEAP
+739 DTAA

-760 ARALRTTGVTPER
+760 ARALRTTGSAADRAPESADDDGARPRDGQKKSAARPKVTGKPVS
-773 GAEPIPEPEAEPV
+773 AEPRV
-786 LARSRQAQGQFTHRA
+786 
-801 MDSSGRDGVAAR
+801 
-813 RAVAGAS
+813 VAGAS
-820 AEGFQYLASL
+820 AEGFQYLATL
-830 TGNRELPGSLSYAVD
+830 TGDRYLPGSLSYAVD

-855 DQLSG
+855 DQLSA
-860 DTWMII
+860 DTWMIL
-866 GAVDRALAEFRSASS
+866 GAVDRALAEFRSAST
-881 EQETALSAVHSQ
+881 EQETALSSVHSL
-893 TLSGL
+893 TLAAL
-898 LALSGIG
+898 LSLSGIG

-925 RGLAVTSLINA
+925 RGLALTSLLKATLSQASPPEVERVVTDTILVA
-936 ALGRKSSA
+936 A
-944 EVQSVVAEAVLS
+944 
-956 ATESA
+956 ESA
-961 VSYRRRHRG
+961 VIYRRRHRG
-970 SARVAALAGL
+970 SAHVAALAGL

-1006 GGSGASRSQR
+1006 GGAGASRSQR

-1026 RVDPADLENTDD
+1026 RVDPADLENTDA

-1064 TTKLAVPLGIQP
+1064 ATKLAVPVSIQP

>member
-1 MAQRDEAQRDGDR
+1 MPDRRDPRGRELE
-14 QGTGVRAQ
+14 RAS
-22 VAEQFARYR
+22 APKTELARYR
-31 ADSKAGARFDECG
+31 AASDADARFDECG
-44 RPTTGYYDELVDGR
+44 RPTTGYYDELVDSH
-58 GRVRSMWSELSA
+58 GRVRAMWSELSTGFA
-70 DFIDQGIGGID
+70 EQGVAGIG
-81 RIDHRVRRQIE
+81 RIEQRVRRQIE

-102 LGGDTDTAIPQPWR
+102 VGDDTATTSPWR
-116 LDPIPLLVSAEDWT
+116 LDPIPLLVSADDWT
-130 RLETG
+130 RLESG
-135 LVQRSLVLDEVLT
+135 LVQRSQVLDEVLT
-148 DVYGPRRLLNSGLL
+148 DVYGPRRLLSSGLL
-162 PPEVVFGNTG
+162 PPEIVFGSTG

-194 ISRWSDGHFRVLADW
+194 ISRWSDGRFRVLADW

-222 RRVVAEAIPEAFEHA
+222 RRVVAEAMPEAFEHA
-237 GPRPLSPFARA
+237 VPRPLTPFARA

-282 QAYLAQMLG
+282 QAYLAQTLG
-291 FPLVESSDLVV
+291 FPLVESADLVV

-370 LSQFL
+370 LSAFL
-375 PRIARSVLGEDLLLD
+375 PRVARSVLGEDLRLEGI
-390 ATPTYWGGDATERS
+390 PSYWGGDDTERA
-404 HLVSHVGDLVIRSAV
+404 HLVSHLDELVVRSAV
-419 DGSTIFGP
+419 DGSTIVGP
-427 SLSAA
+427 TLSSA
-432 ERTDLAARIETE
+432 ERGELAARIETE

-451 EPAEFSVAPAVDG
+451 EPAEFSVAPAVEG
-464 PAGLAPAPV
+464 ATGLAPVPV

-483 GSYTAMS
+483 GGYTAMA

-500 EPTRSV
+500 EPSRSV

-516 RAAPATVPAVSAEAP
+516 RAAPAVAAAVAAEAP
-531 PEERLRRAVPVVEAI
+531 HEERVRRAVPVVEAV

-568 VRLLAATHDVYQDFR
+568 VRLLAATHDVYQDHR
-583 YRPWLDGAEAL
+583 YRPWHDGAEGL

-601 SITTGTI
+601 SATTGTT
-608 APPSVLPN
+608 APASVLP
-616 GIGQLVA
+616 GETGPAPEAVA
-623 VRSDDESAAGQ
+623 LRQISSGGMDPDSGAPDAEQRPDPDDE
-634 SNPAAEQHDS
+634 PAEHPSDPHSLTTGRTRAEPPRATDRPTG
-644 SIDAESTARD
+644 AVGRV
-654 AEFEDASSTDE
+654 ED
-665 VTTSAA
+665 
-671 GQDSLADPAATQS
+671 
-684 MTQSQTAGQGQ
+684 
-695 SASQGQSAG
+695 
-704 QGQSVS
+704 
-710 QSQSAGQGQSV
+710 
-721 SQSQTAGQ
+721 
-729 GQSAGQDQAE
+729 
-739 DRDTADDEAEAP
+739 
-751 WERAGTSAL
+751 ERP
-760 ARALRTTGVTPER
+760 RTTDRPMAAVGGVGEEPPR
-773 GAEPIPEPEAEPV
+773 DPDGASED
-786 LARSRQAQGQFTHRA
+786 LATA
-801 MDSSGRDGVAAR
+801 VR

-820 AEGFQYLASL
+820 ADGFAYLSTL
-830 TGNRELPGSLSYAVD
+830 TADRNLPGSLSYAVD

-855 DQLSG
+855 DQLSA
-860 DTWMII
+860 DTWMIL
-866 GAVDRALAEFRSASS
+866 GAVDRALAEFRSASD
-881 EQETALSAVHSQ
+881 EQENALSAVHSL
-893 TLSGL
+893 TLAAL
-898 LALSGIG
+898 LSLSGIG

-925 RGLAVTSLINA
+925 RGLALA
-936 ALGRKSSA
+936 ALLKSTLTQVNA
-944 EVQSVVAEAVLS
+944 PEVETVVADAVLA

-970 SARVAALAGL
+970 SAHVAALAGL
-980 LLFDPGNPRSLIYQ
+980 LLFDAGNPRSLVYQ

-1006 GGSGASRSQR
+1006 GGSGATRSQR

-1026 RVDPADLENTDD
+1026 RVDPAELENTDAA
-1038 DGVRTELV
+1038 GVRTELV

-1064 TTKLAVPLGIQP
+1064 ATKLAVPVAIQP

>member
-1 MAQRDEAQRDGDR
+1 MAQRDEAQRGGNR
-14 QGTGVRAQ
+14 QGSGVRAQ

-31 ADSKAGARFDECG
+31 ADSSADSRFDECG

-102 LGGDTDTAIPQPWR
+102 LGGEDDTAIPQPWR

-148 DVYGPRRLLNSGLL
+148 DVYGPRRLLSSGLL

-194 ISRWSDGHFRVLADW
+194 ISRWSDGQFRVLADW

-222 RRVVAEAIPEAFEHA
+222 RRVVASAIPEAFEHA

-261 DGEEPVVV
+261 DEEEPVVV

-370 LSQFL
+370 LSPFL

-390 ATPTYWGGDATERS
+390 ATPAYWGGDDTERA
-404 HLVSHVGDLVIRSAV
+404 HLVSHVGDLVLRSAV

-432 ERTDLAARIETE
+432 ERADLAARIEVE

-483 GSYTAMS
+483 GGYTAMS

-516 RAAPATVPAVSAEAP
+516 RAAPAAVPAVGSEAP
-531 PEERLRRAVPVVEAI
+531 PEERLRRAMPVVEAV

-568 VRLLAATHDVYQDFR
+568 VRLLAATHDVYQDYR

-601 SITTGTI
+601 SITTGTV
-608 APPSVLPN
+608 APQSVLPN
-616 GIGQLVA
+616 GIGQLTA
-623 VRSDDESAAGQ
+623 VRSDAAA
-634 SNPAAEQHDS
+634 AAEDSNTDAAPDDSVDVEEPAHDAPS
-644 SIDAESTARD
+644 SSDAD
-654 AEFEDASSTDE
+654 ATDAVVDDAQSEPMAAQSSE
-665 VTTSAA
+665 
-671 GQDSLADPAATQS
+671 
-684 MTQSQTAGQGQ
+684 
-695 SASQGQSAG
+695 
-704 QGQSVS
+704 
-710 QSQSAGQGQSV
+710 QSQSVGRDRS
-721 SQSQTAGQ
+721 TAAQPEPDSGV
-729 GQSAGQDQAE
+729 
-739 DRDTADDEAEAP
+739 DEAEAP

-773 GAEPIPEPEAEPV
+773 GPEPVPDPEPEPV

-801 MDSSGRDGVAAR
+801 MDSSGQEGVAAR

-820 AEGFQYLASL
+820 AEGFQYLASV
-830 TGNRELPGSLSYAVD
+830 TGDRELAGSLSYAVD

-860 DTWMII
+860 DTWMIV
-866 GAVDRALAEFRSASS
+866 GAVDRALAEFRSAST
-881 EQETALSAVHSQ
+881 EQETALSAVHSL
-893 TLSGL
+893 TLSAL
-898 LALSGIG
+898 LSLSGIG
-905 AESLVRDTG
+905 AESMVRDTG

-925 RGLAVTSLINA
+925 RGLAVTALINA
-936 ALGRKSSA
+936 ALGRRSSA
-944 EVQSVVAEAVLS
+944 EAQGVVAEAVLI

-970 SARVAALAGL
+970 APRVAALAGL
-980 LLFDPGNPRSLIYQ
+980 LLFDAGNPRSLIYQ

-1006 GGSGASRSQR
+1006 GGSGVSRPQR

-1046 ELLEGV
+1046 DLLEGV
-1052 HLRLRKLSESFE
+1052 HLRLRKLAESFE
-1064 TTKLAVPLGIQP
+1064 TTKLAVPAGIQP

>member
-1 MAQRDEAQRDGDR
+1 MTERDEALRDGKAP
-14 QGTGVRAQ
+14 GVRAQ
-22 VAEQFARYR
+22 VAEQLARYR
-31 ADSKAGARFDECG
+31 AASKAGARYDECG
-44 RPTTGYYDELVDGR
+44 RPTPGYYDELVDGR

-70 DFIDQGIGGID
+70 DFVDQGISGLG

-102 LGGDTDTAIPQPWR
+102 VGDDAATPMPWR
-116 LDPIPLLVSAEDWT
+116 LDPIPLLVSADDWT
-130 RLETG
+130 RLENG

-148 DVYGPRRLLNSGLL
+148 DVYGPRRLIASGLL
-162 PPEVVFGNTG
+162 PPEIVFGNTG

-194 ISRWSDGHFRVLADW
+194 ISRWSDGQFRVLADW

-222 RRVVAEAIPEAFEHA
+222 RRVVASAIPEAFEHA
-237 GPRPLSPFARA
+237 GPRPLTPFARA

-282 QAYLAQMLG
+282 QAYLAQTLG
-291 FPLVESSDLVV
+291 FPLVESADLVV

-370 LSQFL
+370 LSAFL
-375 PRIARSVLGEDLLLD
+375 PRIARSVLGADLQLD
-390 ATPTYWGGDATERS
+390 GMPAYWGGDDTERS
-404 HLVSHVGDLVIRSAV
+404 HLVANLGDLVIRSAV

-427 SLSAA
+427 SLAAA
-432 ERTDLAARIETE
+432 EREELAARIEAE

-451 EPAEFSVAPAVDG
+451 EPAEFSVAPAVEG
-464 PAGLAPAPV
+464 EAGIAPAPV

-483 GSYTAMS
+483 GGYTAMS

-516 RAAPATVPAVSAEAP
+516 RAAPATAPAVGADAP
-531 PEERLRRAVPVVEAI
+531 HEERLRRAVPVVEAI

-557 MGRYSERAESV
+557 MGRYSERAEAV
-568 VRLLAATHDVYQDFR
+568 ARLLAATHDVYQDYR
-583 YRPWLDGAEAL
+583 YRPWLEGAEAL

-601 SITTGTI
+601 SVTTGTV
-608 APPSVLPN
+608 APESVLPH
-616 GIGQLVA
+616 GTRPVGALVRVEA
-623 VRSDDESAAGQ
+623 QAGDGPSPSTPESRDTRAGERAAAEAERDGSAAAVGD
-634 SNPAAEQHDS
+634 SGAPGASAPIRSSDVADADAEVDSAAAESDS
-644 SIDAESTARD
+644 DDAESA
-654 AEFEDASSTDE
+654 
-665 VTTSAA
+665 
-671 GQDSLADPAATQS
+671 
-684 MTQSQTAGQGQ
+684 
-695 SASQGQSAG
+695 
-704 QGQSVS
+704 
-710 QSQSAGQGQSV
+710 
-721 SQSQTAGQ
+721 
-729 GQSAGQDQAE
+729 
-739 DRDTADDEAEAP
+739 AP

-760 ARALRTTGVTPER
+760 ARALRTTGSAAER
-773 GAEPIPEPEAEPV
+773 GTEPAEGDRDDRARHEQVKASARPKVSGKPVSAEPRV
-786 LARSRQAQGQFTHRA
+786 
-801 MDSSGRDGVAAR
+801 
-813 RAVAGAS
+813 VAGAS
-820 AEGFQYLASL
+820 AEGFQYLATL
-830 TGNRELPGSLSYAVD
+830 TGDRHLPGSLSYAVD

-855 DQLSG
+855 DQLSA
-860 DTWMII
+860 DTWMVV
-866 GAVDRALAEFRSASS
+866 GAVDRALAEFRSAST
-881 EQETALSAVHSQ
+881 EQETALSSVHSL
-893 TLSGL
+893 TLAAL
-898 LALSGIG
+898 LSLSGIG

-925 RGLAVTSLINA
+925 RGLALTALLKA
-936 ALGRKSSA
+936 ALAQASPP
-944 EVQSVVAEAVLS
+944 EVERVVTDSVLV

-961 VSYRRRHRG
+961 VMYRRRHRG
-970 SARVAALAGL
+970 SAHVAALAGL
-980 LLFDPGNPRSLIYQ
+980 LLFDAGNPRSLVYQ

-1026 RVDPADLENTDD
+1026 RIDPADLETTDTE
-1038 DGVRTELV
+1038 GVRTELV

-1064 TTKLAVPLGIQP
+1064 ATKLAVPVAIQP

>member
-1 MAQRDEAQRDGDR
+1 MAQRDEAQRGGNR
-14 QGTGVRAQ
+14 QGSGVRAQ

-31 ADSKAGARFDECG
+31 ADSSADSRFDECG

-102 LGGDTDTAIPQPWR
+102 LGGEDDTAIPQPWR

-148 DVYGPRRLLNSGLL
+148 DVYGPRRLLSSGLL

-194 ISRWSDGHFRVLADW
+194 ISRWSDGQFRVLADW

-222 RRVVAEAIPEAFEHA
+222 RRVVASAIPEAFEHA

-261 DGEEPVVV
+261 DEEEPVVV

-370 LSQFL
+370 LSPFL

-390 ATPTYWGGDATERS
+390 ATPAYWGGDDTERA
-404 HLVSHVGDLVIRSAV
+404 HLVSHVGDLVLRSAV

-432 ERTDLAARIETE
+432 ERADLAARIEVE

-483 GSYTAMS
+483 GGYTAMS

-516 RAAPATVPAVSAEAP
+516 RAAPAAVPAVGSEAP
-531 PEERLRRAVPVVEAI
+531 PEERLRRAMPVVEAV

-568 VRLLAATHDVYQDFR
+568 VRLLAATHDVYQDYR

-601 SITTGTI
+601 SITTGTV
-608 APPSVLPN
+608 APQSVLPN
-616 GIGQLVA
+616 GIGQLTA
-623 VRSDDESAAGQ
+623 VRSDAA
-634 SNPAAEQHDS
+634 AAEDSNTDAAPDDSVDVEEPAHDAPS
-644 SIDAESTARD
+644 SGDADATDAVRD
-654 AEFEDASSTDE
+654 DAPSQPMAAQSSE
-665 VTTSAA
+665 
-671 GQDSLADPAATQS
+671 
-684 MTQSQTAGQGQ
+684 
-695 SASQGQSAG
+695 
-704 QGQSVS
+704 
-710 QSQSAGQGQSV
+710 QSQSVGRDRS
-721 SQSQTAGQ
+721 TAGEPEPDS
-729 GQSAGQDQAE
+729 GV
-739 DRDTADDEAEAP
+739 DEAEAP

-773 GAEPIPEPEAEPV
+773 GPEPVPDPEPEPV

-801 MDSSGRDGVAAR
+801 MDSSGQEGVAAR

-820 AEGFQYLASL
+820 AEGFQYLASV
-830 TGNRELPGSLSYAVD
+830 TGDRELAGSLSYAVD

-860 DTWMII
+860 DTWMIV
-866 GAVDRALAEFRSASS
+866 GAVDRALAEFRSAST
-881 EQETALSAVHSQ
+881 EQETALSAVHSL
-893 TLSGL
+893 TLSAL
-898 LALSGIG
+898 LSLSGIG
-905 AESLVRDTG
+905 AESMVRDTG

-925 RGLAVTSLINA
+925 RGLAVTALINA
-936 ALGRKSSA
+936 ALGRRSSA
-944 EVQSVVAEAVLS
+944 EAQGVVAEAVLI

-970 SARVAALAGL
+970 APRVAALAGL
-980 LLFDPGNPRSLIYQ
+980 LLFDAGNPRSLIYQ

-1006 GGSGASRSQR
+1006 GGSGVSRPQR

-1046 ELLEGV
+1046 DLLEGV
-1052 HLRLRKLSESFE
+1052 HLRLRKLAESFE
-1064 TTKLAVPLGIQP
+1064 TTKLAVPAGIQP

>member
-1 MAQRDEAQRDGDR
+1 MTTRDEALRGGDR
-14 QGTGVRAQ
+14 QPPGIRAQ

-31 ADSKAGARFDECG
+31 AESTRGSRFDECG
-44 RPTTGYYDELVDGR
+44 RPTETYYDELVDGR

-70 DFIDQGIGGID
+70 DFVDQGTGGIS

-102 LGGDTDTAIPQPWR
+102 HGDDPATPRPWR
-116 LDPIPLLVSAEDWT
+116 LDPIPLLVSADDWT

-148 DVYGPRRLLNSGLL
+148 DVYGPRRLLSSGLL
-162 PPEVVFGNTG
+162 PPQVVFGSTG
-172 YVRAAHGITIPGT
+172 YVRAAHGIMIPGT

-194 ISRWSDGHFRVLADW
+194 ISRWSDGQFRVLADW

-237 GPRPLSPFARA
+237 GPRPLTPFARA

-291 FPLVESSDLVV
+291 FPLVESADLVV

-370 LSQFL
+370 LSAFL
-375 PRIARSVLGEDLLLD
+375 PRIARSILGEDLRLD
-390 ATPTYWGGDATERS
+390 GTPAYWGGDDTERA

-427 SLSAA
+427 SLAAA
-432 ERTDLAARIETE
+432 EREELAARIEAE
-444 RWKWVGQ
+444 QWKWVGQ
-451 EPAEFSVAPAVDG
+451 EPAEFSVAPAVEG
-464 PAGLAPAPV
+464 EAEIAPVPV

-483 GSYTAMS
+483 GGYTAMS

-500 EPTRSV
+500 EPARSV
-506 IKVAAKDVWV
+506 IKVAAKDIWV
-516 RAAPATVPAVSAEAP
+516 RAAPATAPAVGAEAP
-531 PEERLRRAVPVVEAI
+531 HEERLRRAAPVVEAI

-568 VRLLAATHDVYQDFR
+568 VRLLAATHDVYQDYR

-601 SITTGTI
+601 SITTGTV
-608 APPSVLPN
+608 APESVLPSART
-616 GIGQLVA
+616 GALVRVQPPVA
-623 VRSDDESAAGQ
+623 
-634 SNPAAEQHDS
+634 P
-644 SIDAESTARD
+644 
-654 AEFEDASSTDE
+654 
-665 VTTSAA
+665 AA
-671 GQDSLADPAATQS
+671 GQD
-684 MTQSQTAGQGQ
+684 
-695 SASQGQSAG
+695 
-704 QGQSVS
+704 
-710 QSQSAGQGQSV
+710 
-721 SQSQTAGQ
+721 
-729 GQSAGQDQAE
+729 
-739 DRDTADDEAEAP
+739 DTADSVAGKAARADGVAEGAAAEADADHAETEAP

-760 ARALRTTGVTPER
+760 ARALRTTGTAAER
-773 GAEPIPEPEAEPV
+773 GVEPV
-786 LARSRQAQGQFTHRA
+786 AQDEPPLARSRQTRGQFTHRA
-801 MDSSGRDGVAAR
+801 MDSSGEGGAAR

-820 AEGFQYLASL
+820 AEGFHYLAAL
-830 TGNRELPGSLSYAVD
+830 TGDRELPGSLSHAVD
-845 HYGSAARAVR
+845 HYGAAARAVR

-860 DTWMII
+860 DTWMIV
-866 GAVDRALAEFRSASS
+866 GAVDRALAEFRSADS
-881 EQETALSAVHSQ
+881 EQETALSSVHSL
-893 TLSGL
+893 TLAAL
-898 LALSGIG
+898 LSLSGIG

-914 WYVMDIGKRIE
+914 WYVMDIGKRVE
-925 RGLAVTSLINA
+925 RGLALTSLLNA
-936 ALGRKSSA
+936 ALAQAKSA
-944 EVQSVVAEAVLS
+944 EVERVVAESVLT

-970 SARVAALAGL
+970 SAHVAALAGL
-980 LLFDPGNPRSLIYQ
+980 LLFDAGNPRSLVYQ

-1026 RVDPADLENTDD
+1026 RVDPADLEQTDD
-1038 DGVRTELV
+1038 SGVRTELV

-1064 TTKLAVPLGIQP
+1064 TTKLAVPASIQP

>member
-1 MAQRDEAQRDGDR
+1 MAQRDEAQRGGNR
-14 QGTGVRAQ
+14 QGSGVRAQ

-31 ADSKAGARFDECG
+31 VESSAGSRFDECG

-102 LGGDTDTAIPQPWR
+102 LGGEDDTAIPQPWR

-148 DVYGPRRLLNSGLL
+148 DVYGPRRLLSSGLL

-194 ISRWSDGHFRVLADW
+194 ISRWSDGQFRVLADW

-222 RRVVAEAIPEAFEHA
+222 RRVVASAIPEAFEHA

-261 DGEEPVVV
+261 DEEEPVVV

-370 LSQFL
+370 LSPFL

-390 ATPTYWGGDATERS
+390 ATPTYWGGDDTERA
-404 HLVSHVGDLVIRSAV
+404 HLVSHVGDLVLRSAV

-432 ERTDLAARIETE
+432 ERADLAARIEVE

-483 GSYTAMS
+483 GGYTAMS

-516 RAAPATVPAVSAEAP
+516 RAAPATVPAVGSEAP

-568 VRLLAATHDVYQDFR
+568 VRLLAATHDVYRDYR

-601 SITTGTI
+601 SITTGTV
-608 APPSVLPN
+608 APQSVLPD
-616 GIGQLVA
+616 GIGQLTA
-623 VRSDDESAAGQ
+623 VRSRDDA
-634 SNPAAEQHDS
+634 AAEDS
-644 SIDAESTARD
+644 NSVSEHEDSAGDEEPARD
-654 AEFEDASSTDE
+654 TPSSSDEEATEAVRHDAPSE
-665 VTTSAA
+665 PMAAQSAV
-671 GQDSLADPAATQS
+671 
-684 MTQSQTAGQGQ
+684 QSQTAGQDQ
-695 SASQGQSAG
+695 S
-704 QGQSVS
+704 
-710 QSQSAGQGQSV
+710 
-721 SQSQTAGQ
+721 TAGEPEPDS
-729 GQSAGQDQAE
+729 GV
-739 DRDTADDEAEAP
+739 DEAEAP

-760 ARALRTTGVTPER
+760 ARALRTTGLTPER
-773 GAEPIPEPEAEPV
+773 GPEPVPEPEPEPV
-786 LARSRQAQGQFTHRA
+786 LARSRQAQGQFTHRP
-801 MDSSGRDGVAAR
+801 MDSSGQEGVAAR

-820 AEGFQYLASL
+820 AEGFQYLASV
-830 TGNRELPGSLSYAVD
+830 TGDRELAGSLSYAVD

-860 DTWMII
+860 DTWMIV
-866 GAVDRALAEFRSASS
+866 GAVDRALAEFRSASAD
-881 EQETALSAVHSQ
+881 QETALSAVHSL
-893 TLSGL
+893 TLAAL
-898 LALSGIG
+898 LSLSGIG
-905 AESLVRDTG
+905 AESMVRDTG

-936 ALGRKSSA
+936 ALGQRSSA
-944 EVQSVVAEAVLS
+944 EAQGVVAEAVLT

-970 SARVAALAGL
+970 APRVAALAGL
-980 LLFDPGNPRSLIYQ
+980 LLFDAGNPRSLIYQ

-1006 GGSGASRSQR
+1006 GGSGVSRPQR

-1052 HLRLRKLSESFE
+1052 HLRLRKLAESFE
-1064 TTKLAVPLGIQP
+1064 TTKLAVPAGIQP

>member
-1 MAQRDEAQRDGDR
+1 MTQRDEALRDGKAP
-14 QGTGVRAQ
+14 GVRAQ
-22 VAEQFARYR
+22 VAEQLARYR
-31 ADSKAGARFDECG
+31 AESKTGARYDECG
-44 RPTTGYYDELVDGR
+44 RPTRGYYDELVDGR

-70 DFIDQGIGGID
+70 DFVDQGISGLG

-102 LGGDTDTAIPQPWR
+102 LGDDAPTPMPWR
-116 LDPIPLLVSAEDWT
+116 LDPIPLLVSADDWT

-148 DVYGPRRLLNSGLL
+148 DVYGPRRLIASGLL
-162 PPEVVFGNTG
+162 PPEIVFGNTG

-194 ISRWSDGHFRVLADW
+194 ISRWSDGQFRVLADW

-222 RRVVAEAIPEAFEHA
+222 RRVVASAIPEAFEHA
-237 GPRPLSPFARA
+237 GPRPLTPFARA

-282 QAYLAQMLG
+282 QAYLAQTLG
-291 FPLVESSDLVV
+291 FPLVESADLVV

-370 LSQFL
+370 LSAFL
-375 PRIARSVLGEDLLLD
+375 PRIARSVLGTDLQLD
-390 ATPTYWGGDATERS
+390 GMPAYWGGDDTERA
-404 HLVSHVGDLVIRSAV
+404 HLVANLGDLVIRSAV

-427 SLSAA
+427 SLAAA
-432 ERTDLAARIETE
+432 ERAELAARIEAE

-451 EPAEFSVAPAVDG
+451 EPAEFSVAPAVEG
-464 PAGLAPAPV
+464 EAGIAPAPV

-483 GSYTAMS
+483 GGYTAMS

-516 RAAPATVPAVSAEAP
+516 RAAPATAPAVGADAP
-531 PEERLRRAVPVVEAI
+531 HEERLRRAVPVVEAI

-557 MGRYSERAESV
+557 MGRYSERAEAV
-568 VRLLAATHDVYQDFR
+568 VRLLAATHDVYQDYR

-601 SITTGTI
+601 SVTTGTV
-608 APPSVLPN
+608 APESVLPN
-616 GIGQLVA
+616 VTRPVGALVRVEPQA
-623 VRSDDESAAGQ
+623 GDGASSSAPDAATPGRSSNSKDGEITSAESAEADSDDEQ
-634 SNPAAEQHDS
+634 SS
-644 SIDAESTARD
+644 
-654 AEFEDASSTDE
+654 
-665 VTTSAA
+665 
-671 GQDSLADPAATQS
+671 
-684 MTQSQTAGQGQ
+684 
-695 SASQGQSAG
+695 
-704 QGQSVS
+704 
-710 QSQSAGQGQSV
+710 
-721 SQSQTAGQ
+721 
-729 GQSAGQDQAE
+729 
-739 DRDTADDEAEAP
+739 P

-760 ARALRTTGVTPER
+760 ARALRTTGSAAER
-773 GAEPIPEPEAEPV
+773 GTESAEDDRDDRERQDQVKATARPKVSGKPVSAEP
-786 LARSRQAQGQFTHRA
+786 
-801 MDSSGRDGVAAR
+801 

-820 AEGFQYLASL
+820 AAGFQYLATL
-830 TGNRELPGSLSYAVD
+830 TGDRHLPGSLSYAVD

-860 DTWMII
+860 DTWMIV
-866 GAVDRALAEFRSASS
+866 GAVDRALAEFRSAST
-881 EQETALSAVHSQ
+881 EQETALSSVHS
-893 TLSGL
+893 LSLAAL
-898 LALSGIG
+898 LSLSGIG

-925 RGLAVTSLINA
+925 RGLALTSLLKA
-936 ALGRKSSA
+936 ALAQASPP
-944 EVQSVVAEAVLS
+944 EVERVVTDSVLV

-970 SARVAALAGL
+970 SAHVAALAGL
-980 LLFDPGNPRSLIYQ
+980 LLFDAGNPRSLVYQ

-1026 RVDPADLENTDD
+1026 RIDPAELETTDA

-1064 TTKLAVPLGIQP
+1064 TTKLAVPVAIQP

>member
-1 MAQRDEAQRDGDR
+1 MAQRDEAQRGGNR
-14 QGTGVRAQ
+14 PGSGVRAQ

-31 ADSKAGARFDECG
+31 ADSSAGARFDECG
-44 RPTTGYYDELVDGR
+44 RPTRGYYDELVDGR

-102 LGGDTDTAIPQPWR
+102 LGGDDDTAIPQPWR

-148 DVYGPRRLLNSGLL
+148 DVYGPRRLLSSGLL

-194 ISRWSDGHFRVLADW
+194 ISRWSDGQFRVLADW

-222 RRVVAEAIPEAFEHA
+222 RRVVASAIPEAFEHA

-370 LSQFL
+370 LSPFL

-390 ATPTYWGGDATERS
+390 ATPTYWGGDETERA

-432 ERTDLAARIETE
+432 ERADLAARIEVE

-516 RAAPATVPAVSAEAP
+516 RAAPATVPAASSEAP
-531 PEERLRRAVPVVEAI
+531 HEERLRRAVPVVEAI

-568 VRLLAATHDVYQDFR
+568 VRLLAATHDVYQDYR

-601 SITTGTI
+601 SITTGTV
-608 APPSVLPN
+608 APQSVLPN

-623 VRSDDESAAGQ
+623 VRSGDGPAPEDPNPDAG
-634 SNPAAEQHDS
+634 HRDS
-644 SIDAESTARD
+644 VGTEA
-654 AEFEDASSTDE
+654 
-665 VTTSAA
+665 
-671 GQDSLADPAATQS
+671 ADPAATRS
-684 MTQSQTAGQGQ
+684 SRSSSSEEAGTGVVQHD
-695 SASQGQSAG
+695 APAEPKSAG
-704 QGQSVS
+704 
-710 QSQSAGQGQSV
+710 QSQSAGQ
-721 SQSQTAGQ
+721 
-729 GQSAGQDQAE
+729 DQP
-739 DRDTADDEAEAP
+739 TADEPEPEAEAEAP

-773 GAEPIPEPEAEPV
+773 GSEPVPAPEPEPV

-801 MDSSGRDGVAAR
+801 MDSSGQDGVAAR

-820 AEGFQYLASL
+820 AEGFGYLASL
-830 TGNRELPGSLSYAVD
+830 TGDRELAGSLSYAVD

-866 GAVDRALAEFRSASS
+866 GAVDRALAEFRSAST
-881 EQETALSAVHSQ
+881 EQETALSSVHSL
-893 TLSGL
+893 TLAAL
-898 LALSGIG
+898 LSLSGIG

-936 ALGRKSSA
+936 ALGRRSSA
-944 EVQSVVAEAVLS
+944 EVQGVVAEAVLT

-970 SARVAALAGL
+970 SAHVAALAGL

-1026 RVDPADLENTDD
+1026 RVDPADLEHTDD

-1046 ELLEGV
+1046 ELMEGV
-1052 HLRLRKLSESFE
+1052 HLRLRKLAESFE
-1064 TTKLAVPLGIQP
+1064 TTKLTVPLGIQP